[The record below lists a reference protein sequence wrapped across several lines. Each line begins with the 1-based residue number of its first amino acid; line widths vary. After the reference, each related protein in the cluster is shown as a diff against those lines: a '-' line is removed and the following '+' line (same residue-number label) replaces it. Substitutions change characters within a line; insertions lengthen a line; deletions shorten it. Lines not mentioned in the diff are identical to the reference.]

1 MPAEDK
7 SIRRRCNLGMIDT
20 NLEVI
25 REMSAMGDSKKIRSV
40 CWVFVA
46 LVVLATQG
54 NSRDGLAAE
63 YRGTIIDAHG
73 QLRCETDAVD
83 IYTAIKKYDVAHTL
97 LSAGGC
103 NEASKLSELDLQ
115 VSKLVEELKGRASF
129 LISPKK
135 RFSKNLFLA
144 DERYFDKAVGFAEI
158 MVQHAAY
165 KNAPVRTKGRNFD
178 LQSRRIK
185 KEISLVLGRKVP
197 VMLHLELNDSEDQSA
212 KILEQLKDLLKR
224 KPNGNFILMHMAQAS
239 VSEAR
244 DLIENHKNIYFLTS
258 VADTLAAVGTEY
270 SRRKGYIVQF
280 GWINLFNDPPKGAP
294 FKGWFRDYFPTM
306 KWRAEWKALIES
318 YPDRFIFAMD
328 NVYANHWKKRYRFT
342 LALWRKAL
350 SQLSEETARKVACA
364 NANRLWRLNVE
375 CKTS

>member
-1 MPAEDK
+1 
-7 SIRRRCNLGMIDT
+7 MIDPT
-20 NLEVI
+20 FEVI
-25 REMSAMGDSKKIRSV
+25 REMSAKGDSKKIRSV

-83 IYTAIKKYDVAHTL
+83 IYTAIIKYDVAHTL

-103 NEASKLSELDLQ
+103 NESAKLPGLDLQ
-115 VSKLVEELKGRASF
+115 VSELVEKLKGRASF

-135 RFSKNLFLA
+135 KFLKNLFRA
-144 DERYFDKAVGFAEI
+144 DQLHFDKAVGFSEI
-158 MVQHAAY
+158 LVQHAPY
-165 KNAPVRTKGRNFD
+165 KHPLVRAKGHNRD
-178 LQSRRIK
+178 LRDSRTK
-185 KEISLVLGRKVP
+185 KEISLVIGRGVP
-197 VMLHLELNDSEDQSA
+197 VILHLELNDFEDQSA
-212 KILEQLKDLLKR
+212 KILDQMKELLKR
-224 KPNGNFILMHMAQAS
+224 HQNVNFVLIHMAQAS

-258 VADTLAAVGTEY
+258 GADALTAAGIEYNRRRGYVAQT
-270 SRRKGYIVQF
+270 

-294 FKGWFRDYFPTM
+294 YNGWFSDYLPTL

-328 NVYANHWKKRYRFT
+328 NVIANHWKVRYRFT

-350 SQLSEETARKVACA
+350 SQLSEEAALQVACA
-364 NANRLWRLNVE
+364 NANRLWRLDVE
-375 CKTS
+375 GKTN